1 MEKFA
6 IHIAGPS
13 CSGKTTLSDAL
24 GEKFPGLYIL
34 SFDKLKW
41 QLAGYNRDQH
51 SNLIK
56 NIELGVFEVICK
68 QAIPLTLNYFCQN
81 AQEYATLQK
90 IADQN
95 GYKFISVQLTAPED
109 VLLSRFRER
118 AQRAKQIGSK
128 ITITDE
134 AMFLKLLEEK
144 FYLPPSTPVFD
155 TAKLSPEAIALE
167 VIKLIE
173 KA

>member
-1 MEKFA
+1 MQKFA

-13 CSGKTTLSDAL
+13 CSGKTTLSNAL
-24 GEKFPGLYIL
+24 GEKFPGLYML

-81 AQEYATLQK
+81 TQEYATLQN
-90 IADQN
+90 IAGQN
-95 GYKFISVQLTAPED
+95 GYKFISVELTAPKE
-109 VLLSRFRER
+109 VLLAR
-118 AQRAKQIGSK
+118 
-128 ITITDE
+128 
-134 AMFLKLLEEK
+134 
-144 FYLPPSTPVFD
+144 
-155 TAKLSPEAIALE
+155 
-167 VIKLIE
+167 
-173 KA
+173 